1 MIDLFKTFF
10 EIVKDKENPTII
22 KIVIAILLF
31 IALIA
36 WNEYSG
42 FTYYYSVSKE
52 VEIIN
57 NIEQAKSYTNNQ
69 DIINYLNER
78 EYDVINRKYLHQIF
92 LDLFKKDEL
101 KKDVVASE
109 RNPVIETPSTYSK
122 IITKVFPEM
131 PYRSQFWHTVTSA
144 FIPIIVLLFLLLA
157 VLFTPFL
164 KMEDGKIAVILVGV
178 LFIFLTAGLIWL
190 MQFLLGL
197 IPVLFKRAYINYFI
211 FLIPQV
217 CFLIWF
223 IRNNKKKAQNIN

>member
-1 MIDLFKTFF
+1 MIDLFKTFL
-10 EIVKDKENPTII
+10 EYVRDKEKPLSRKVI
-22 KIVIAILLF
+22 IAIFLLL
-31 IALIA
+31 ALLA
-36 WNEYSG
+36 LNEYTG
-42 FTYYYSVSKE
+42 FTYYYPVGKE
-52 VEIIN
+52 VEIIS
-57 NIEQAKSYTNNQ
+57 NIEVAKTSTNDQ
-69 DIINYLNER
+69 EIINYLNEK
-78 EYDVINRKYLHQIF
+78 ENDVINRKYLHERF
-92 LDLFKKDEL
+92 LELFKRDEL
-101 KKDVVASE
+101 KKDIVASE